1 VSTSPRHAVIDIGSN
16 SVRLVVFNGPTR
28 APSVLFN
35 EKVMAGLGR
44 GVVSTGKL
52 DAKAMKATLRSL
64 ARFRYLAAQMGVETP
79 ITVATA
85 AVRQA
90 SNGKSFLDAV
100 KALGLPVSLLS
111 GDEEAEAA
119 GFGVIAGFE
128 NPNGIVGDLGGGSL
142 ELARVEGGR
151 VLERESF
158 RLGVLRLAAIREH
171 GVTELRK
178 QAGALLEARG
188 WAALGEGL
196 PFYLVGGSWRSL
208 AKIHMFLA
216 RYPLPIV
223 HHYSMPPMAAASL
236 VGAVETLDRNIL
248 KEKNIVSSARYPAM
262 ADAAALLAVLTSL
275 IQPQSLIVSA
285 TGLRE
290 GLHYRELAE
299 SERAL
304 DPLIVAARA
313 EGDLQARF
321 PGHGDLLHD
330 WIAPLF
336 AGDPD
341 GDLRLR
347 LAACLLGDI
356 GWAANP
362 DFRAERG
369 LEVALHGNW
378 LGLDARGRAMIGQ
391 ALFSTFGGG
400 NERPAILGA
409 LASTED
415 LNRARN
421 WGLAMRLGQR
431 LSGGIAAPLG
441 VSRVSISDDSLILS
455 LTGEAELLL
464 GDAVERRLRQLAT
477 ALGRTPEIS
486 RS

>member
-1 VSTSPRHAVIDIGSN
+1 MIDIGSN
-16 SVRLVVFNGPTR
+16 SVRLVVFNGPPR

-44 GVVSTGKL
+44 AVVSTGRL
-52 DAKAMKATLRSL
+52 DEKAMTATLKSL
-64 ARFRYLAAQMGVETP
+64 ARFRYIAALMGVPRP
-79 ITVATA
+79 IAVATA

-90 SNGKSFLDAV
+90 SNGAEFLDAIGG
-100 KALGLPVSLLS
+100 LGLDATLLS
-111 GDEEAEAA
+111 GDEEAEIA

-128 NPNGIVGDLGGGSL
+128 NANGIVGDLGGGSL
-142 ELARVEGGR
+142 ELAHVNGGR

-158 RLGVLRLAAIREH
+158 PLGVLRLGAIRAL
-171 GVTELRK
+171 GASELRK
-178 QAGALLEARG
+178 QVKALLKPRG
-188 WAALGEGL
+188 WATVGQGL

-223 HHYSMPPMAAASL
+223 HHYSMPPLAASSL
-236 VGAVETLDRNIL
+236 VRAVAKLDRNIL
-248 KEKNIVSSARYPAM
+248 KEKNIVSSVRYPAM
-262 ADAAALLAVLTSL
+262 ADSAALLAVLTQL
-275 IQPQSLIVSA
+275 IRPQSLIVSA

-290 GLHYRELAE
+290 GLHYRSLPPNEQ
-299 SERAL
+299 AL

-313 EGDLQARF
+313 EGDLQGRF
-321 PGHGDLLHD
+321 PEHGDMLEH

-336 AGDPD
+336 VS
-341 GDLRLR
+341 DLDAHHRLR

-369 LEVALHGNW
+369 LEAALHGNW

-391 ALFSTFGGG
+391 ALFSAFGGG

-409 LASTED
+409 LASPED
-415 LNRARN
+415 LYRARN

-431 LSGGIAAPLG
+431 LSGGIAGPLKA
-441 VSRVSISDDSLILS
+441 SRVSISDDRLILS
-455 LTGEAELLL
+455 LTGDTELLL
-464 GDAVERRLRQLAT
+464 GDAVERRLKQLGSAM
-477 ALGRTPEIS
+477 GKVPEIS

>member
-1 VSTSPRHAVIDIGSN
+1 
-16 SVRLVVFNGPTR
+16 
-28 APSVLFN
+28 
-35 EKVMAGLGR
+35 MAGLGR
-44 GVVSTGKL
+44 AVVLTGRL
-52 DAKAMKATLRSL
+52 DEKAMEATLKTL
-64 ARFRYLAAQMGVETP
+64 ARFRHIASLMGVPQPT
-79 ITVATA
+79 TVATA

-90 SNGKSFLDAV
+90 SNRDEFLDEV
-100 KALGLPVSLLS
+100 RALGLDVRLLS

-128 NPNGIVGDLGGGSL
+128 DANGIVGDLGGGSL
-142 ELARVEGGR
+142 ELAHVAGGR

-158 RLGVLRLAAIREH
+158 PLGVLRLGAIREL
-171 GVTELRK
+171 GATELRK
-178 QAGALLEARG
+178 QVKTLLKSRG
-188 WAALGEGL
+188 WASLGKGL

-223 HHYSMPPMAAASL
+223 HHYSMPPLAASSL
-236 VGAVETLDRNIL
+236 VRAIARLDRNIL
-248 KEKNIVSSARYPAM
+248 KEKNIVGNARYPAM
-262 ADAAALLAVLTSL
+262 ADSAALLAVLTSL
-275 IQPQSLIVSA
+275 IRPQSLIVSA

-290 GLHYRELAE
+290 GLHYRALSP

-304 DPLIVAARA
+304 DPLIEATRA
-313 EGDLQARF
+313 EGDLQGRF
-321 PGHGDLLHD
+321 AEHGDLLNA

-336 AGDPD
+336 ASEGEVDQ
-341 GDLRLR
+341 RLR

-391 ALFSTFGGG
+391 ALFAAFGGG
-400 NERPAILGA
+400 NAKPSLLGA
-409 LASTED
+409 LAAPED
-415 LNRARN
+415 LPRAKN

-431 LSGGIAAPLG
+431 LSGGVAAPLKASG
-441 VSRVSISDDSLILS
+441 VSIDGDRLVLS
-455 LTGEAELLL
+455 LAGDADVLL

-477 ALGRTPEIS
+477 ALGKSPET
-486 RS
+486 RRL

>member
-1 VSTSPRHAVIDIGSN
+1 MVDIGSN
-16 SVRLVVFNGPTR
+16 SVRLVVFNGPPR

-44 GVVSTGKL
+44 GVIATGMIER
-52 DAKAMKATLRSL
+52 KAMRAALTAL
-64 ARFRYLAAQMGVETP
+64 ARFRHLSGLMGVPQP

-90 SNGKSFLDAV
+90 RNGAQFLESVA
-100 KALGLPVSLLS
+100 ALGLPAALLS

-128 NPNGIVGDLGGGSL
+128 NANGIIGDLGGGSL
-142 ELARVEGGR
+142 ELAHVEGGR

-158 RLGVLRLAAIREH
+158 PLGVLNLGRIRDL
-171 GVTELRK
+171 GATELRK
-178 QAGALLEARG
+178 EVKKLLQPRG
-188 WAALGEGL
+188 WERLGKDL

-223 HHYSMPPMAAASL
+223 HHYSMPPLAAASL
-236 VGAVETLDRNIL
+236 VRAVARLDRNLL
-248 KEKNIVSSARYPAM
+248 KEKNIVASARYPAM
-262 ADAAALLAVLTSL
+262 ADAAALLAVLASL
-275 IQPQSLIVSA
+275 IRPKSLIVSA

-290 GLHYRELAE
+290 GLHYQQLTEQ
-299 SERAL
+299 ERAL
-304 DPLIVAARA
+304 DPLIEAARA
-313 EGDLQARF
+313 EGDLQGRF
-321 PGHGDLLHD
+321 PGHGDLLD
-330 WIAPLF
+330 RWIAPLF
-336 AGDPD
+336 ASESATD
-341 GDLRLR
+341 GRLR

-378 LGLDARGRAMIGQ
+378 LGLDARGRALIGQ
-391 ALFSTFGGG
+391 ALFAAFGGG
-400 NERPAILGA
+400 NARPAILST
-409 LASTED
+409 LATDEELS
-415 LNRARN
+415 RAQI

-431 LSGGIAAPLG
+431 LSGGVAAPLKTSG
-441 VSRVSISDDSLILS
+441 VAIDGDRLILS
-455 LTGEAELLL
+455 LMNDAKILL
-464 GDAVERRLRQLAT
+464 GDPVERRLKQLAT
-477 ALGRTPEIS
+477 ASGKTPEIAS
-486 RS
+486 

>member
-1 VSTSPRHAVIDIGSN
+1 MIDIGSN
-16 SVRLVVFNGPTR
+16 SVRLVVFNGPPR

-44 GVVSTGKL
+44 AVVVTGRL
-52 DAKAMKATLRSL
+52 DEKAVQATLKSL
-64 ARFRYLAAQMGVETP
+64 ARFQYIATLMGVHRPTV
-79 ITVATA
+79 VATA

-90 SNGKSFLDAV
+90 SNRNAFLKDV
-100 KALGLPVSLLS
+100 QALGLDVRLLS

-128 NPNGIVGDLGGGSL
+128 DANGIVGDLGGGSL
-142 ELARVEGGR
+142 ELAHVSAGR
-151 VLERESF
+151 VVERESF
-158 RLGVLRLAAIREH
+158 PLGVLRLGAIRDL
-171 GVTELRK
+171 GATELRK
-178 QAGALLEARG
+178 QVKILLESKG
-188 WAALGEGL
+188 WAALGKGL

-223 HHYSMPPMAAASL
+223 HHYSMPPLAALSL
-236 VGAVETLDRNIL
+236 VRAVARIDRNIL
-248 KEKNIVSSARYPAM
+248 KEKNIVGNARYPAM
-262 ADAAALLAVLTSL
+262 ADAAALLAALTTL
-275 IQPQSLIVSA
+275 IRPQSLIVSA

-290 GLHYRELAE
+290 GLHYRAL
-299 SERAL
+299 SPSQRML
-304 DPLIVAARA
+304 DPLIEAARA
-313 EGDLQARF
+313 EGDLQGRF
-321 PGHGDLLHD
+321 AAHGDLLNA

-336 AGDPD
+336 NSEGGMDH
-341 GDLRLR
+341 RLR

-378 LGLDARGRAMIGQ
+378 LGVDARGRAMIGQ
-391 ALFSTFGGG
+391 ALFAAFGGG
-400 NERPAILGA
+400 NAKPSLLGA
-409 LASTED
+409 LAAPED
-415 LNRARN
+415 LSRAKI

-431 LSGGIAAPLG
+431 LSGGVATPLKASG
-441 VSRVSISDDSLILS
+441 VSIDGDLLVLS
-455 LTGEAELLL
+455 LAGDADVLL

-477 ALGRTPEIS
+477 ALGKTPEI
-486 RS
+486 RRKQGK

>member
-1 VSTSPRHAVIDIGSN
+1 MFD
-16 SVRLVVFNGPTR
+16 GPAR

-44 GVVSTGKL
+44 AVVSTGRL
-52 DAKAMKATLRSL
+52 DPKAMKATLKSL
-64 ARFRYLAAQMGVETP
+64 ARFRYIAELMGVPQP

-90 SNGKSFLDAV
+90 SNGAEFLNAVSGLGLDAT
-100 KALGLPVSLLS
+100 LLS
-111 GDEEAEAA
+111 GDEEAEVA
-119 GFGVIAGFE
+119 GFGVIAGFA
-128 NPNGIVGDLGGGSL
+128 NANGIVGDLGGGSL
-142 ELARVEGGR
+142 ELAHIDRGR

-158 RLGVLRLAAIREH
+158 PLGVLRLGAIRDL

-178 QAGALLEARG
+178 QVNALLEPRG
-188 WAALGEGL
+188 WATLGRGL

-223 HHYSMPPMAAASL
+223 HHYSMPPLAASSL
-236 VGAVETLDRNIL
+236 MRAVGKIDRNIL
-248 KEKNIVSSARYPAM
+248 KENNIVSSARYPAM
-262 ADAAALLAVLTSL
+262 ADSAALLATLTSL
-275 IQPQSLIVSA
+275 IRPQSLIVSA

-290 GLHYRELAE
+290 GLHYRSL
-299 SERAL
+299 SPNQQAL
-304 DPLIVAARA
+304 DPLIEAARA
-313 EGDLQARF
+313 EGDLQGRF
-321 PGHGDLLHD
+321 PEHGDMLD
-330 WIAPLF
+330 GWIAPLF
-336 AGDPD
+336 ATEPEADQ
-341 GDLRLR
+341 RLR

-391 ALFSTFGGG
+391 ALFSAFGGG
-400 NERPAILGA
+400 NSRPPILSA
-409 LASTED
+409 LATDEG
-415 LNRARN
+415 LVRARN

-431 LSGGIAAPLG
+431 LSGGVATPLKASG
-441 VSRVSISDDSLILS
+441 ISVDGDRLILS
-455 LTGEAELLL
+455 LIGDADVLL
-464 GDAVERRLRQLAT
+464 GDAVERRLKQLAT
-477 ALGRTPEIS
+477 ALGKIPEI
-486 RS
+486 RRK

>member
-1 VSTSPRHAVIDIGSN
+1 MIDIGSN
-16 SVRLVVFNGPTR
+16 SVRLVVFNGPPR

-44 GVVSTGKL
+44 AVVLTGQL
-52 DAKAMKATLRSL
+52 DEKAMAVTLKSL
-64 ARFRYLAAQMGVETP
+64 ARFRYIAALMGVPQP

-90 SNGKSFLDAV
+90 SNRDAFLKDV
-100 KALGLPVSLLS
+100 QALGLDVVLLS
-111 GDEEAEAA
+111 GDEEAEVA

-128 NPNGIVGDLGGGSL
+128 EANGIVGDLGGGSL
-142 ELARVEGGR
+142 ELAHVAGGR
-151 VLERESF
+151 VLARESF
-158 RLGVLRLAAIREH
+158 PLGVLRLGAIRDL
-171 GVTELRK
+171 GATQLRT
-178 QAGALLEARG
+178 QVNRLLKPKG
-188 WAALGEGL
+188 WTALGKGL

-223 HHYSMPPMAAASL
+223 HHYSMPPLAAPSL
-236 VGAVETLDRNIL
+236 VRAIARLDRTIL
-248 KEKNIVSSARYPAM
+248 KEKNIVGNARYPAM
-262 ADAAALLAVLTSL
+262 ADSAALLSVLTSL
-275 IQPQSLIVSA
+275 IRPQSLIVSA

-290 GLHYRELAE
+290 GLHYRSLSPAQQ
-299 SERAL
+299 AL
-304 DPLIVAARA
+304 DPLIEATRA
-313 EGDLQARF
+313 EGDLQGRF
-321 PGHGDLLHD
+321 AEHGDLLNQ

-336 AGDPD
+336 ASDAEPD
-341 GDLRLR
+341 QRLR

-391 ALFSTFGGG
+391 ALFAAFGGG
-400 NERPAILGA
+400 NAKPSLLGA
-409 LASTED
+409 LASVED
-415 LNRARN
+415 LSRAKN

-431 LSGGIAAPLG
+431 LSGGTAAPLKTSG
-441 VSRVSISDDSLILS
+441 VSFNGDRLILS
-455 LTGEAELLL
+455 LAGDADVLL
-464 GDAVERRLRQLAT
+464 GDAVERRLKQLAA
-477 ALGRTPEIS
+477 ALGKTPEID
-486 RS
+486 RK